1 MKPTRKQTELVIAAS
16 LVMSLARRR
25 DKFLAEIT
33 DLAPESFSIEKYR
46 DVFTAFQD
54 GTLNKGT
61 ISKADLIEY
70 ETMWTHAGHIRWY
83 CLKLLDAAKGA
94 K

>member
-16 LVMSLARRR
+16 LVMAPAIRR

-33 DLAPESFSIEKYR
+33 DLTSESFSIDKYR
-46 DVFTAFQD
+46 DVFTQFQAV
-54 GTLNKGT
+54 TLNKGT
-61 ISKADLIEY
+61 ISKADMLEY

-83 CLKLLDAAKGA
+83 CLKLLNAAKGA